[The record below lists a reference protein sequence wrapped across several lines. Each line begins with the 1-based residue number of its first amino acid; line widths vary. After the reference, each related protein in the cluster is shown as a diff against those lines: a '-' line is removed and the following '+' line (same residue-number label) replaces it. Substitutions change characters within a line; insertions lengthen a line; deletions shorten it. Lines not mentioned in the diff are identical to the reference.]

1 MLENVATRQKNLQNV
16 KIINMERHT
25 IYAHLNPGEKWVN
38 CGTVIVQDQLI
49 QNVGILNELLI
60 VLRTII

>member
-1 MLENVATRQKNLQNV
+1 MLENVVTRQKNLQNV

-25 IYAHLNPGEKWVN
+25 IYALHNLGEKWVN

-49 QNVGILNELLI
+49 QNAGI
-60 VLRTII
+60 